1 MVGKDAL
8 GDDETLVSEDALC
21 RAWNR
26 GTRILTGAVDAALAE
41 VGLTAAEFEILN
53 ALTATCSLR
62 MVDLAELA
70 VLTKSG
76 ATRAIQRLETQAL
89 VERRG
94 SGCDR
99 RSYVVSIT
107 ARGHELWETGR
118 AAVVRTLREQLLVF
132 LSERDRAILVRIYGD
147 IVAEHEAR
155 ER

>member
-1 MVGKDAL
+1 MDSEDTSSSEKA
-8 GDDETLVSEDALC
+8 LVSEDALC

-41 VGLTAAEFEILN
+41 AGLTAAEFEILN

-76 ATRAIQRLETQAL
+76 TTRAIQHLENQAL

-118 AAVVRTLREQLLVF
+118 AAIARTLREQLLVF
-132 LSERDRAILVRIYGD
+132 LSPRDREILVRIYGD